1 MGGELVIHALQ
12 SVVAE
17 HQLQAGGG
25 VGGGLL
31 AAREE
36 FLFVGGEGGL
46 GVAGVVGDGPAEL
59 GDVEHGHGVRRRL
72 AHRPSDAI
80 RLPTHAPMRRP
91 TPGLDKSRC
100 LA

>member
-1 MGGELVIHALQ
+1 MGGELVVHALQ

-31 AAREE
+31 AARDE

-59 GDVEHGHGVRRRL
+59 GAVEHGHEVRRR
-72 AHRPSDAI
+72 PSNAI